1 MRIKLFLHRL
11 NASTIY
17 ESGHSFNYGSV
28 RKNEDKFLLVATDWL
43 MADARAIRIKK
54 RDELFFMMMQRIDES
69 WIWINEFLLVSHI
82 IFSAE

>member
-1 MRIKLFLHRL
+1 
-11 NASTIY
+11 
-17 ESGHSFNYGSV
+17 
-28 RKNEDKFLLVATDWL
+28 
-43 MADARAIRIKK
+43 MADARAIRTKK